1 MDHNFRIEVMVEK
14 DGKIISLDTD
24 EVEIYIYQKSDGGSV
39 RTLEISGKKEC
50 TDPGG
55 HQLGLRASVPDD
67 LDEDDSG
74 IEINTNLA
82 GSVSVHSYKYG
93 EGI

>member
-1 MDHNFRIEVMVEK
+1 MDRNFMIEIMVEK

-24 EVEIYIYQKSDGGSV
+24 EMEIYIYQKSNDKTI
-39 RTLEISGKKEC
+39 RTLEITAKKEC

-55 HQLGLRASVPDD
+55 HQLGLRASVPAD

-74 IEINTNLA
+74 IEINTNLS

>member
-1 MDHNFRIEVMVEK
+1 MDHNFVIEIMMK
-14 DGKIISLDTD
+14 DGSILSLNTD
-24 EVEIYIYQKSDGGSV
+24 EIDMYIYQKSDGESV
-39 RTLEISGKKEC
+39 RTLEISGKEKC
-50 TDPGG
+50 TDPDG

-67 LDEDDSG
+67 LDEDDLG

>member
-1 MDHNFRIEVMVEK
+1 MSDNDFVVEIMMK
-14 DGKIISLDTD
+14 DGNILSFDID
-24 EVEIYIYQKSDGGSV
+24 EIDMYIYQKSNGESV
-39 RTLEISGKKEC
+39 RTLEISGKGEC

-74 IEINTNLA
+74 IGINTNLS

-93 EGI
+93 QGI